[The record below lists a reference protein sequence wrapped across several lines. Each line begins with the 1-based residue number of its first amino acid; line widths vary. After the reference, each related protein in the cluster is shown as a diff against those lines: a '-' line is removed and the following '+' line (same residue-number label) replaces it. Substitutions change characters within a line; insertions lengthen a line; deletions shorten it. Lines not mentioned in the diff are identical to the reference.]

1 MRNKYKKLS
10 LIASIILSTTC
21 FSENVK
27 MENYLKNNNS
37 VDGSNIEYADN
48 FKDSGTKEQASG
60 FYNYSET
67 IYSRVKNF
75 RNATDKDLLVDA
87 KPVEVFNVKNYK
99 DAEMNKNKEH
109 LSSLEK
115 DTTTPTTIFSQGY
128 CRFKSDIEISRMS
141 EYSYLDCDFNE
152 LGKGTLAVLLVPD
165 FFAQAVVAQPLYISI
180 TDKFGRETRLKA
192 TNGAV
197 LNANRTSINLANIMN
212 DHMIEKILASA
223 AYKGGQ
229 TATIQAQAYLE
240 AKKEARTK
248 ETITYVSTGDGTTEA
263 VKTKNTEM
271 PLKND
276 YITGA
281 VVELISNSIQI
292 LGKSVLSSVKYT
304 FKINKDS
311 VAYADLVIT
320 PDTSDIGL
328 AKKTNL
334 INKNGVNQID
344 EKGDYQFIPN
354 SDGMDLL
361 DGEENGKNGKNSQS
375 PTTNGGVRK

>member
-10 LIASIILSTTC
+10 LITSIILTTAC
-21 FSENVK
+21 FSESVK

-37 VDGSNIEYADN
+37 VDNTNIEYADN
-48 FKDSGTKEQASG
+48 YKDSGTKEQASG

-67 IYSRVKNF
+67 IYSRIKNF
-75 RNATDKDLLVDA
+75 RNSTDKDLLVDA
-87 KPVEVFNVKNYK
+87 KSVEVFNVKQYK
-99 DAEMNKNKEH
+99 DNELNKNKEQI
-109 LSSLEK
+109 SSEK
-115 DTTTPTTIFSQGY
+115 DTSTPSSIFTQGY

-197 LNANRTSINLANIMN
+197 LNANRTSINLANVMN
-212 DHMIEKILASA
+212 DHMIEKILAST

-229 TATIQAQAYLE
+229 TATTQAQAYLE

-263 VKTKNTEM
+263 VKTKNTEE

-304 FKINKDS
+304 FKVNKDS
-311 VAYADLVIT
+311 VAFADLVIT

-354 SDGMDLL
+354 SEGMDLL
-361 DGEENGKNGKNSQS
+361 DEEENGRTRKNNQS
-375 PTTNGGVRK
+375 TTTNAGTKK

>member
-1 MRNKYKKLS
+1 MINKYKKLS
-10 LIASIILSTTC
+10 LITSIILSTSC
-21 FSENVK
+21 FSESVK
-27 MENYLKNNNS
+27 MEDYLKNNNS
-37 VDGSNIEYADN
+37 ADDSHIEYADN
-48 FKDSGTKEQASG
+48 YKDSGTKEQASG

-67 IYSRVKNF
+67 IYSRIKNF
-75 RNATDKDLLVDA
+75 RNSTDKDLLVDA
-87 KPVEVFNVKNYK
+87 KTVDVFDIKK
-99 DAEMNKNKEH
+99 HKEIER
-109 LSSLEK
+109 SKEKEEQAFLEK
-115 DTTTPTTIFSQGY
+115 DSLVSTNIFTQGY

-152 LGKGTLAVLLVPD
+152 LGKGTLAILLVPD

-212 DHMIEKILASA
+212 DHMIEKILAST

-229 TATIQAQAYLE
+229 TVTNQAQAYLE
-240 AKKEARTK
+240 AKREARTK
-248 ETITYVSTGDGTTEA
+248 ETITYVETGDGTTEA
-263 VKTKNTEM
+263 VKTKNTEE

-281 VVELISNSIQI
+281 IVELISNSIQI

-304 FKINKDS
+304 FKINKNS
-311 VAYADLVIT
+311 IAYADLVIT

-328 AKKTNL
+328 VKKTNL

-361 DGEENGKNGKNSQS
+361 DEEENEKSTPSSTINTGIKK
-375 PTTNGGVRK
+375 

>member
-1 MRNKYKKLS
+1 MNKYKKLS
-10 LIASIILSTTC
+10 LITSIILSTAC
-21 FSENVK
+21 FSESVK
-27 MENYLKNNNS
+27 MEQYLKNNNS
-37 VDGSNIEYADN
+37 ADGSNIEYADN
-48 FKDSGTKEQASG
+48 YKDSATKEQASG

-67 IYSRVKNF
+67 IYSRIKNF
-75 RNATDKDLLVDA
+75 RNSTDKDLLVDA
-87 KPVEVFNVKNYK
+87 KPVTVFDVQKYK
-99 DAEMNKNKEH
+99 EAENNKNKEQQA
-109 LSSLEK
+109 SLEK
-115 DTTTPTTIFSQGY
+115 DTSTPTSIFTQGY

-197 LNANRTSINLANIMN
+197 LNANRTSINLANVMN
-212 DHMIEKILASA
+212 DHMLEKILAST

-229 TATIQAQAYLE
+229 TATTQAQAYLE
-240 AKKEARTK
+240 AKKDARTK
-248 ETITYVSTGDGTTEA
+248 ETINYVSTGDGTVEA
-263 VKTKNTEM
+263 VKTKNTEE

-304 FKINKDS
+304 FKVNKDA

-361 DGEENGKNGKNSQS
+361 DESENEGKKRTQNT
-375 PTTNGGVRK
+375 TTNAGIKR